1 MALARLA
8 RLSVPARPSESPR
21 DCLSSPGLSTV
32 RGSCSV
38 GQADAVTL
46 DQVGD
51 GAADGLAVLVLELDV
66 LLAPAGQLGGEDVA
80 VEEADGNAAALDRK
94 SDVWGKSVSVRVDIG
109 GSRIIKKKKQKNE
122 NI

>member
-1 MALARLA
+1 MRPSDALSRRRRQSRTLSLSQALTGPLRRFSRALARLA

-66 LLAPAGQLGGEDVA
+66 LLAPAGQQ
-80 VEEADGNAAALDRK
+80 
-94 SDVWGKSVSVRVDIG
+94 IG
-109 GSRIIKKKKQKNE
+109 RAHV
-122 NI
+122 

>member
-80 VEEADGNAAALDRK
+80 VEEADGNAAAL
-94 SDVWGKSVSVRVDIG
+94 VEIG
-109 GSRIIKKKKQKNE
+109 RASCREKVCQYV
-122 NI
+122 